1 VWSQLTRG
9 IDRKIAKNSR
19 FYLKAPVPHTHTHTH
34 TQTKAKDAN
43 RLFSKED
50 ICECIMNV

>member
-34 TQTKAKDAN
+34 THKQKLRMQID
-43 RLFSKED
+43 FSLKK
-50 ICECIMNV
+50 IYVNA